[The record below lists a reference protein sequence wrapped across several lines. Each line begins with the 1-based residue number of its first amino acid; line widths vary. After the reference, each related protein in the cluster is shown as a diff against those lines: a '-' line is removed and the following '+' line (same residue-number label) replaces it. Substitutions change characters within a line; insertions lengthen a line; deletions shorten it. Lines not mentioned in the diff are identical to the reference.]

1 MLMVWRLTLKE
12 IYFKNDSSQL
22 NQDQTAMKKNDRIY
36 MNHNPIKNAFR
47 INMARNIILLQ
58 TVFMIMVIL
67 TGIAYSEHIK
77 PNIILILADDLGYSE
92 LGCYGQNKIKTPNLD
107 LLASEGMKL
116 TDHYSG
122 SPVCAPSRCVLMTG
136 KHTGHS
142 FVRDNKELP
151 REGQI
156 PIPSNSFTISKMLK
170 AKGYATGC
178 VGKWGLGSPGSEG
191 DPLNQGFDLFFGYNC
206 QRQAHYYYPK
216 YLWKNNQKIELSGNN
231 ERTGTT
237 YSPDLMKKEVLNF
250 VRENKD
256 RPFFLYWPTPV
267 PHVSLQVPEDS
278 LEGYRNRWNEKPYK
292 GGHYSDHKTPKA
304 AYAAMITRMDRDI
317 GELLSLLK
325 ELSLEENTLVIF
337 TSDNGTTFAG
347 GVDAKFFNSVG
358 KLRGLK
364 GKLDEGGI
372 RVPFIARWTGHIA
385 RGTTSSHVSAFWDI
399 LPTLADIAEVQSFQD
414 IDGISFAPTLLGK
427 SGQKKHEFLYW
438 EFPGKGGQ
446 VSVRMDN
453 WKGIRRNLIKNPD
466 AKIELYNLNNDIAE
480 KNNLAEQHP
489 EIVQRI
495 KMIMVREHAPS
506 KEFPFMA
513 LDSHETEVLIDKTRK
528 ATGIHNCDLVE
539 LK

>member
-1 MLMVWRLTLKE
+1 
-12 IYFKNDSSQL
+12 
-22 NQDQTAMKKNDRIY
+22 
-36 MNHNPIKNAFR
+36 MNHNPIKSAFR

-58 TVFMIMVIL
+58 AVFMIMVIL
-67 TGIAYSEHIK
+67 TGTSYSEHIK

-92 LGCYGQNKIKTPNLD
+92 LGCYEQNKIKTPNLD

-142 FVRDNKELP
+142 YVRDNKELP
-151 REGQI
+151 QEGQT
-156 PIPSNSFTISKMLK
+156 PIPSDSFTIATMLK
-170 AKGYATGC
+170 AKGYTTGC
-178 VGKWGLGSPGSEG
+178 VGKWGLGFPGSEG

-216 YLWKNNQKIELSGNN
+216 YLWKNNRKMELPGNN

-250 VRENKD
+250 IRENKD
-256 RPFFLYWPTPV
+256 NPFFLYWPTPV

-278 LEGYRNRWNEKPYK
+278 LTQYRHQWNETPYK
-292 GGHYSDHKTPKA
+292 GKHYTSHKTPRA

-317 GELLSLLK
+317 GDLLSLLK

-337 TSDNGTTFAG
+337 TSDNGTSHAG
-347 GVDAKFFNSVG
+347 GVDARFFNSVG

-364 GKLDEGGI
+364 GQLYEGGI
-372 RVPFIARWTGHIA
+372 RVPFIARWKGQIA
-385 RGTTSSHVSAFWDI
+385 PGTTSDHVSAFWDI
-399 LPTLADIAEVQSFQD
+399 LPTLADIAGVQLHED
-414 IDGISFAPTLLGK
+414 IDGITFAPTLLGK
-427 SGQKKHEFLYW
+427 SGQIKHAFLYW
-438 EFPGKGGQ
+438 EFSEYGGQ
-446 VSVRMDN
+446 VAVRMDN

-466 AKIELYNLNNDIAE
+466 AKIELYNLNKDIAE

-506 KEFPFMA
+506 KEFP
-513 LDSHETEVLIDKTRK
+513 ETEVLIDKTRK